1 MSFIANVIY
10 GLKREYG
17 KRIIVGKES
26 TTTDFNTG
34 VVSGSP
40 TELIIQKAIP
50 LPYDLR
56 QAFLKSAGIH
66 RTGYIEKGQS
76 EVLIDRKDIP
86 SASLNLMRNASYIKD
101 HQNRKRKIVRIQD
114 YDESFLVVVEDSP
127 RS

>member
-1 MSFIANVIY
+1 MSFIADVIY
-10 GLKREYG
+10 GLKMEYG
-17 KRIIVGKES
+17 KRITVGKES
-26 TTTDFNTG
+26 TTTDFSTG
-34 VVSGSP
+34 LVSGTP

-86 SASLNLMRNASYIKD
+86 SASLSLMANANYIRD
-101 HQNRKRKIVRIQD
+101 HKGRKRKITRIQD

-127 RS
+127 RT